1 MGLSVGE
8 GGAASPSE
16 GAFRGSGAS
25 AASVEPTADLKPA
38 GRVPS
43 RHSSAGS
50 GPQRWSQGGVGAG
63 SAGRGCCPGTE
74 VGGHGDEAGLGQ
86 PSAAGGLCS
95 SVRATCG
102 LEHHNC
108 QNWGNGSFPKTEA
121 GTGELAYPSW
131 WLTAAEAD
139 STRLCDNSEM
149 PRLPHLGRLP
159 FRGVCLAEE
168 LRGLGTLCPGS
179 PSLQPGASW
188 LWGLPSTGP
197 STQARVPVAQSVDS
211 GTYLRRGPPS
221 PVTPAA
227 SSGSG
232 ENISWA
238 N

>member
-16 GAFRGSGAS
+16 EAFRGSGAS
-25 AASVEPTADLKPA
+25 GASVEPTADLKPA

-86 PSAAGGLCS
+86 PSAVGGLCS

-159 FRGVCLAEE
+159 FRGGCLVAE

-179 PSLQPGASW
+179 PSLQPGAS
-188 LWGLPSTGP
+188 
-197 STQARVPVAQSVDS
+197 
-211 GTYLRRGPPS
+211 
-221 PVTPAA
+221 
-227 SSGSG
+227 
-232 ENISWA
+232 
-238 N
+238 